1 MRKPIPLLSL
11 ILLLAIALSACGS
24 LTPPPAAT
32 VSQPTAIV
40 EQTAPAES
48 QAAEPTTAST
58 PSTPECRVDT
68 SSQSNL
74 EMEKL
79 FPTVGT
85 TEWSKGPANAYVHII
100 EYSDFQ

>member
-1 MRKPIPLLSL
+1 MRKPIPLLSM
-11 ILLLAIALSACGS
+11 ILLLAIVLTACGS
-24 LTPPPAAT
+24 LTPPAVET
-32 VSQPTAIV
+32 VSSPTAVV
-40 EQTAPAES
+40 EQTAPAEG

-68 SSQSNL
+68 SSQSNS

-85 TEWSKGPANAYVHII
+85 TEWSKGPTDAYVHIL